1 MTKKELGQFFSK
13 SFDLIKN
20 HVKHIQRD
28 DILIDP
34 FAGAKDLL
42 LPFENKHEAY
52 DIMPIEGFDD
62 IILNDSLLNPP
73 DYTGKFIITNPPY
86 LNINKT
92 NNKEPFELYQTDDLY
107 KASLMS
113 LMNTGERGIIILPTT
128 FWFNERARKIRE
140 LFLSNFV
147 VQAVDVFN
155 QTMFEDTTYAVCSFY
170 FEKKATTTQ
179 SIKFQFYGKK
189 DGSKTLNYG
198 TSNGYSVIN
207 DIQLKTYATP
217 IKIGR
222 YTSDT
227 TAAPTNIFLYAIDNT
242 EPIRAVIQ
250 SPYCG
255 INTDRAFL
263 TFTLEG
269 ITLNAQEQESLVRLF
284 NITLNE
290 LREEYYDGFLSNYRN
305 HGRKRIG
312 FDFAYRLFQHCLC
325 LIK

>member
-1 MTKKELGQFFSK
+1 
-13 SFDLIKN
+13 
-20 HVKHIQRD
+20 
-28 DILIDP
+28 
-34 FAGAKDLL
+34 
-42 LPFENKHEAY
+42 
-52 DIMPIEGFDD
+52 
-62 IILNDSLLNPP
+62 
-73 DYTGKFIITNPPY
+73 
-86 LNINKT
+86 
-92 NNKEPFELYQTDDLY
+92 
-107 KASLMS
+107 MS

-312 FDFAYRLFQHCLC
+312 FDFAYRLFEHCLC